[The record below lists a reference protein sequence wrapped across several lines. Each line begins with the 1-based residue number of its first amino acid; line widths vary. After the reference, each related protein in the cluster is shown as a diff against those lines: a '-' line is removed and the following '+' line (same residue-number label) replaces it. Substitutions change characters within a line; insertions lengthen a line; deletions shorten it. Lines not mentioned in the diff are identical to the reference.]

1 MKSLGK
7 LLIASSLFVPSALL
21 GINIAPVHAFT
32 FSIDYDCSTGGSGFC
47 TLDDLIT
54 NGGSISFDEDS
65 DGTFDKVFDN
75 WSLSD
80 TLIPPNLD
88 LSAIQISGFEA
99 GSLAAGLS
107 YVDTGNV
114 LSASGIGVT
123 TVTVPFSYSLST
135 FNGRGVV
142 KNDLALTDASTTNL
156 GLATVTEVVYESTP
170 SGTSFIGDKT
180 VAEGM
185 MVVPTASLS
194 FSPQQQLVIDTTI
207 TLNTFNNTSA
217 ASITEFNQVFSQIRV
232 PEPTSI
238 VSFLALGTAGFLA
251 KRRASL

>member
-1 MKSLGK
+1 MKNPGK
-7 LLIASSLFVPSALL
+7 LLIGASLFTSSVLL
-21 GINIAPVHAFT
+21 GIHISPAQAFT
-32 FSIDYDCSTGGSGFC
+32 FSIDYNCSTGISGFC

-54 NGGSISFDEDS
+54 NNGSISFDEDS
-65 DGTFDKVFDN
+65 DGVFDKVFDN
-75 WSLSD
+75 WVLSD
-80 TLIPPNLD
+80 TLVPPDLD

-99 GSLAAGLS
+99 GSLAAGLR

-123 TVTVPFSYSLST
+123 TVTVPFSYNLST
-135 FNGRGVV
+135 FNGLGIV
-142 KNDLALTDASTTNL
+142 KNDLALTDASFTNL

-185 MVVPTASLS
+185 MMVPTSTLS

-207 TLNTFNNTSA
+207 ALNTFTSD
-217 ASITEFNQVFSQIRV
+217 FCGVDY
-232 PEPTSI
+232 
-238 VSFLALGTAGFLA
+238 
-251 KRRASL
+251 